1 MNNLPFTNVRD
12 TEMLD
17 TLRNNYPN
25 TIPPYMETHNDQLAH
40 IDPDLNIYSSNI
52 EKQCQNYDT
61 SEEFKSKYGIL
72 NNISLFHSNI
82 CSSAKKLND
91 LTYYLDGL
99 NTSFSFIGL
108 CETWANH
115 TNKDILNIPGYK
127 HEHCIRT
134 NYKGGGVSIYILN
147 TLQYTIRKKLSLSKN
162 MFESLFIEID
172 KSVLKTKRNVIIGE
186 IYRPP
191 SSQLKHFN
199 KELENLLNAIEKE
212 KNMHS

>member
-91 LTYYLDGL
+91 LTY
-99 NTSFSFIGL
+99 
-108 CETWANH
+108 
-115 TNKDILNIPGYK
+115 
-127 HEHCIRT
+127 
-134 NYKGGGVSIYILN
+134 
-147 TLQYTIRKKLSLSKN
+147 
-162 MFESLFIEID
+162 
-172 KSVLKTKRNVIIGE
+172 
-186 IYRPP
+186 
-191 SSQLKHFN
+191 
-199 KELENLLNAIEKE
+199 
-212 KNMHS
+212 